1 MLPLFIP
8 PLRERRED
16 IVPLALDI
24 MQHFNNELQEEFRG
38 LHAGCRGVATAVS
51 WPGNIRE
58 LRNVIERTMILCKG
72 DEIDEENLPEE
83 VRDYHEELAHRG
95 DIVVRGLPDG
105 RSVCQLAELED
116 RYIHEVLNATEQI
129 KPTPPASSASIPP
142 RCCVDLKKPVG
153 LTVASYLPPLLPH
166 SQSIAMGPQP
176 LQINENAMAAHTIGN
191 SKSRLENNPLC
202 RCTLEMA
209 TSMSMRM
216 AKATN
221 RVGESSSAD
230 ATTKLRRSREVAHPP
245 RRFRCATE
253 KPLYFIRLA
262 DKVCSHVAAFP
273 SLRRGRSPLEPPNL
287 HPSPGQVTAV
297 TAPAAILRERHS
309 RRVLHG
315 AVSLAEQPP
324 AGGAPW
330 CASRPVPPAVPVI
343 ADSDLFSCEL
353 FWLKCQPSRPNGA
366 FWSGITVG
374 FVLLI
379 LVTVFSRTR
388 IKAAEREALRS
399 KEIADHREYERNV
412 AQQELLRRL
421 EEERELAKEKMQF
434 ESQLSEYE
442 KYASLAQLAL
452 GAAHEIN
459 NPLLGILSHL
469 ELEWKDASGERREE
483 IEQCIEGAKRISLA
497 VRGLLDY
504 ARPGP
509 LMLSKVNLSRL
520 AAETLKFLEHQPM
533 FRQIA
538 LQNCIPLDLP
548 SISAD
553 ANQLSQ
559 ILMNLLLNSAQATP
573 PGGTITVLADKVKFA
588 EMIELRVRDTGTGI
602 PADILPHVFEPFFTT
617 KRGKGTGLGLS
628 ITQSY
633 VRSHGGD
640 IQVESIPNLG
650 TTVRVTLPIRQVG
663 KTVQVNEEVIV

>member
-1 MLPLFIP
+1 MVLSASLSNRLRAARRGVRHAPCLPLFLFSLILICFP
-8 PLRERRED
+8 
-16 IVPLALDI
+16 ANS
-24 MQHFNNELQEEFRG
+24 FG
-38 LHAGCRGVATAVS
+38 LSAS
-51 WPGNIRE
+51 
-58 LRNVIERTMILCKG
+58 
-72 DEIDEENLPEE
+72 
-83 VRDYHEELAHRG
+83 
-95 DIVVRGLPDG
+95 
-105 RSVCQLAELED
+105 
-116 RYIHEVLNATEQI
+116 
-129 KPTPPASSASIPP
+129 PPA
-142 RCCVDLKKPVG
+142 
-153 LTVASYLPPLLPH
+153 
-166 SQSIAMGPQP
+166 
-176 LQINENAMAAHTIGN
+176 
-191 SKSRLENNPLC
+191 
-202 RCTLEMA
+202 
-209 TSMSMRM
+209 
-216 AKATN
+216 
-221 RVGESSSAD
+221 
-230 ATTKLRRSREVAHPP
+230 
-245 RRFRCATE
+245 
-253 KPLYFIRLA
+253 
-262 DKVCSHVAAFP
+262 
-273 SLRRGRSPLEPPNL
+273 
-287 HPSPGQVTAV
+287 
-297 TAPAAILRERHS
+297 
-309 RRVLHG
+309 
-315 AVSLAEQPP
+315 
-324 AGGAPW
+324 
-330 CASRPVPPAVPVI
+330 
-343 ADSDLFSCEL
+343 
-353 FWLKCQPSRPNGA
+353 PNGA

-388 IKAAEREALRS
+388 VKAAEREALRS
-399 KEIADHREYERNV
+399 KELADHREYERNV

-548 SISAD
+548 CISAD

-640 IQVESIPNLG
+640 IQVESIPNSG